1 MSKTFPGHSGAN
13 QTYTE
18 RTPERLVLEGYRHWS
33 AGFET
38 QSIAPW
44 ELAFEIYRSELG
56 ANDGKR
62 ALAELSHYVR
72 TLKACS
78 QCPLRASPFHSKH
91 LCLEECLSIGL
102 IAGMQHDD
110 NTSELC
116 LQHLS
121 CPLRENEIATA
132 AKTFAMTLSDL
143 GQRLLP
149 VPASAINDV
158 VSRNNPNTFN

>member
-1 MSKTFPGHSGAN
+1 MASVLPGYSGTN
-13 QTYTE
+13 QTYHE

-33 AGFET
+33 AGFDT

-44 ELAFEIYRSELG
+44 EMAFLLYREELG
-56 ANDGKR
+56 AEDGKR

-78 QCPLRASPFHSKH
+78 TCPLRSYPFHSRH

-110 NTSELC
+110 GTSDVC
-116 LQHLS
+116 LQHMA

-132 AKTFAMTLSDL
+132 AKTFAMVLSDL

-149 VPASAINDV
+149 VPPTVIKEIVQQAKPKLLN
-158 VSRNNPNTFN
+158 